1 MVPISDMAGPDSES
15 GNDAMMRPILF
26 FRLIFR
32 FSFFSDSMSFDEFLF
47 FEFFVSLLLF

>member
-26 FRLIFR
+26 F
-32 FSFFSDSMSFDEFLF
+32 
-47 FEFFVSLLLF
+47 